1 VTQAGSVVHLAL
13 YYRPIHRTDGVY
25 KAAARPKTAAATPP
39 RAYFGAPVGI
49 APESDPDEEEEES
62 LSLSAPAA
70 PPEPPEVDMVMD
82 AVMDPVIELE
92 ESVSVVYVLVELDT
106 MVIGTIVLRVS
117 RDSGTVATDSEVL
130 TTLVMGTFSVERLLS
145 SSDVLEKTSDSTD
158 VETGTVTISALP
170 AESVVD

>member
-1 VTQAGSVVHLAL
+1 
-13 YYRPIHRTDGVY
+13 
-25 KAAARPKTAAATPP
+25 
-39 RAYFGAPVGI
+39 
-49 APESDPDEEEEES
+49 
-62 LSLSAPAA
+62 
-70 PPEPPEVDMVMD
+70 MVMD

-130 TTLVMGTFSVERLLS
+130 TTLVMGMFSVERLLS